1 MTKYIIAVAVGA
13 VLASFSSQAATK
25 FKDSSVLSSGKWV
38 KIKVGETGVYEITG
52 EQLKQFGFSDPQ
64 KVKIFGTGG
73 IQTTDNYNKDYTDDL
88 EQVPAMRTGDKLYF
102 YANGLTYEEIRSID
116 YTTNFDIYHQ
126 SQNASPHTLPTSLR
140 TRIFD
145 ARDGQNRRH
154 QRKQS
159 CLRQGMALER
169 RGVDLAQERH
179 RKPYPLRQTFPR
191 RRFLKH

>member
-52 EQLKQFGFSDPQ
+52 EQLKQFGFSDPK

-102 YANGLTYEEIRSID
+102 YANGLTYEETTPPTST
-116 YTTNFDIYHQ
+116 YTAQ
-126 SQNASPHTLPTSLR
+126 SQKTPTLPLLTTSLQTARILTHAILKPSTPTKAILPPSRNGAR
-140 TRIFD
+140 T
-145 ARDGQNRRH
+145 AW
-154 QRKQS
+154 
-159 CLRQGMALER
+159 C
-169 RGVDLAQERH
+169 
-179 RKPYPLRQTFPR
+179 
-191 RRFLKH
+191 RFGTRTTS

>member
-116 YTTNFDIYHQ
+116 YTTNFDIYR
-126 SQNASPHTLPTSLR
+126 SISKNAYSPSSYYFLTDSED
-140 TRIFD
+140 FD
-145 ARDGQNRRH
+145 APTKAILPPSRNGARTAW
-154 QRKQS
+154 
-159 CLRQGMALER
+159 C
-169 RGVDLAQERH
+169 
-179 RKPYPLRQTFPR
+179 
-191 RRFLKH
+191 RFGTRTTS

>member
-13 VLASFSSQAATK
+13 ILASFSSQAATK
-25 FKDSSVLSSGKWV
+25 FKDSSVLSSGKWI

-116 YTTNFDIYHQ
+116 YTTNFDIYR
-126 SQNASPHTLPTSLR
+126 SISKTPTLPLLTTSLQTARILTHAILKPSTPTKAILPPSRNGAR
-140 TRIFD
+140 TAWCRSGT
-145 ARDGQNRRH
+145 RTT
-154 QRKQS
+154 S
-159 CLRQGMALER
+159 
-169 RGVDLAQERH
+169 
-179 RKPYPLRQTFPR
+179 
-191 RRFLKH
+191 

>member
-13 VLASFSSQAATK
+13 ILASFSSQAATK

-52 EQLKQFGFSDPQ
+52 EQLKQFGFSDPK

-88 EQVPAMRTGDKLYF
+88 EQVPAMRDGDKLYF

-116 YTTNFDIYHQ
+116 YTTNFDIYR
-126 SQNASPHTLPTSLR
+126 SISKNAYSIIRPVCLWSRSTRGRTMANSL
-140 TRIFD
+140 
-145 ARDGQNRRH
+145 
-154 QRKQS
+154 
-159 CLRQGMALER
+159 E
-169 RGVDLAQERH
+169 
-179 RKPYPLRQTFPR
+179 PFPS
-191 RRFLKH
+191 